1 MFFTGDSSFTL
12 HTLSFLEAHTA
23 EQNKATE
30 PAERI
35 FRLLFQ
41 DSLIQLT
48 FHLYNLCIYVYIYIH
63 IYFIHVT
70 CPIPHV
76 HVSVP
81 FYSFVLQRFF
91 ISSRISGSRPEK
103 GLDLMASM
111 EEMAPIASNGAG
123 DTIPLPKISQKEM
136 RQEGIM
142 QLSDVEGFAQL
153 LFHMSFLAMCAM
165 LVTFAYD
172 RGYWG
177 LLLVAEIP
185 FGIAESFLFNGFHEM
200 VHNTAFETKAFNTI
214 FAHFLGFENFR
225 GAKWFWC
232 FHWTHHRFTNDP
244 SKDPE
249 LSGESVDLDDPTKS
263 LTGYLQ
269 FISGYPFGFER
280 VVRMARIVCYNE
292 VDPWVV
298 DKPET
303 TQKVVRMEAAC
314 YLLGYVC
321 VLLASLIRPV
331 VGVKVFLLWILPH
344 CIGAGHL
351 RLYQFAEH
359 RACKMGPYTD
369 A

>member
-1 MFFTGDSSFTL
+1 
-12 HTLSFLEAHTA
+12 
-23 EQNKATE
+23 
-30 PAERI
+30 
-35 FRLLFQ
+35 
-41 DSLIQLT
+41 
-48 FHLYNLCIYVYIYIH
+48 
-63 IYFIHVT
+63 
-70 CPIPHV
+70 
-76 HVSVP
+76 
-81 FYSFVLQRFF
+81 
-91 ISSRISGSRPEK
+91 
-103 GLDLMASM
+103 M

-123 DTIPLPKISQKEM
+123 DSIPLPKISQKEM
-136 RQEGIM
+136 RQEGVM

-165 LVTFAYD
+165 LVTWAYD
-172 RGYWG
+172 HGYWG

-214 FAHFLGFENFR
+214 FAHVLGFENFR

-263 LTGYLQ
+263 LAGYLQ

-280 VVRMARIVCYNE
+280 VIRMARIVCYNE

-298 DKPET
+298 DKPEA

-314 YLLGYVC
+314 YLFGYVC
-321 VLLASLIRPV
+321 VLLASLIRPSV
-331 VGVKVFLLWILPH
+331 VGVKVLLLWILPH

-369 A
+369 TNAWICARTTSTWWLYKKLAWYMPYHVEHHAWPNVPFHKLQAAHELVKDAYKKQGFMKIPTGCSPSGEKGYLNLHLVSFKQMLQNISSKTAKA